1 LRYVAVLYYFIID
14 ILFFKQNFTY
24 RQLFGA
30 SLMLAANLVT
40 SVIKI
45 RAERNKGKSNEI
57 EIQDKL
63 VDSP

>member
-1 LRYVAVLYYFIID
+1 
-14 ILFFKQNFTY
+14 
-24 RQLFGA
+24 
-30 SLMLAANLVT
+30 MLAANLVT

-45 RAERNKGKSNEI
+45 RAERNKVKSNEI